1 MSRSTM
7 QPEAPRPRPAGG
19 GGSSS
24 GGGSTAARIL
34 DAALASFGT
43 RGYEATSLDAL
54 AAGLSLRKQTI
65 LYWFPSKEALLAAVI
80 DHGALELSA
89 ALEAALDGA
98 GPGWSKIETVV
109 RTAFRLGARRPE
121 LIGLLRETGRLGPD
135 ATTRFMAALDPMVRR
150 AAEFLDAEMSAGTM
164 RRHEPR
170 LLLFAIYS
178 TVVGMITEVELLR
191 ALGEEPNARSLVR
204 RRSEILG
211 FLRSALMTESG
222 ETLAVEPGATP
233 AVEPGATPAVEE
245 PASGEIR
252 GRPHPPRTSRRG
264 VGPTANRS
272 GLGVSADLG

>member
-1 MSRSTM
+1 MTSANGGDDRSAG
-7 QPEAPRPRPAGG
+7 APARGAGTAP
-19 GGSSS
+19 
-24 GGGSTAARIL
+24 STPDRIL
-34 DAALASFGT
+34 DAALVSFAG

-65 LYWFPSKEALLAAVI
+65 LYWFPSKEALLAAVL

-89 ALEAALDGA
+89 TLESALDGA
-98 GPGWSKIETVV
+98 GPGWSKIEAVV

-211 FLRSALMTESG
+211 FLRSALMIDPG
-222 ETLAVEPGATP
+222 ETPTTGPGGTQTAEPGGTTAAVERAAPEALPGRLR
-233 AVEPGATPAVEE
+233 
-245 PASGEIR
+245 S
-252 GRPHPPRTSRRG
+252 PRLPRRAA
-264 VGPTANRS
+264 GPTTKRS
-272 GLGVSADLG
+272 GLGAPVDLA